1 MIPFLSDEGNE
12 AQGNNW
18 KSSSN
23 FGEVTKVRETERFSV
38 TRTKI
43 LFR

>member
-1 MIPFLSDEGNE
+1 MIPFYSDEENE

-18 KSSSN
+18 KGSGN
-23 FGEVTKVRETERFSV
+23 FGEVTKVRETVRFSV
-38 TRTKI
+38 TRTNV